1 MTIKTGTRY
10 RKAVPNVPS
19 CDTFLLKA
27 IKQADSISLVA
38 DVHRVADEQYK
49 QAIQRR
55 ESIIAY
61 NAFRAKE
68 YAELFLQVIDDNPEA
83 NATTI
88 LSALVD
94 CCSNK
99 QLDSI
104 IKRLSR

>member
-1 MTIKTGTRY
+1 MSSKRY

-19 CDTFLLKA
+19 LDTFLIKA
-27 IKQADSISLVA
+27 IRQADSVSLVA

-68 YAELFLQVIDDNPEA
+68 YAELFLQTIDDNPEA
-83 NATTI
+83 NAPAI
-88 LSALVD
+88 LSSLVD

-99 QLDSI
+99 QLDTI
-104 IKRLSR
+104 LKRFSR